1 MGNQEAIAIGR
12 TFATLK
18 NYQIDGNKEMMALGV
33 ANIAGS
39 FTSCIV
45 ATGTNNYSNCE
56 LE

>member
-45 ATGTNNYSNCE
+45 ATGTNNYSNYE